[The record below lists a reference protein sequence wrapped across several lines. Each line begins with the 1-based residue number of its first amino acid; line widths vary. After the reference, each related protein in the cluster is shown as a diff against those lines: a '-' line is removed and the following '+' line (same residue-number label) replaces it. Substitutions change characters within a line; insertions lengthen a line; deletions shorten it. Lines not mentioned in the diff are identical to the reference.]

1 MHLELLQIEKTAEAT
16 GYLIFKKIAG
26 NIARIPLQSALKTA
40 SQRNEKSLE
49 ISKERYKLSEKWKDT
64 VDDLRLKWYMIN
76 RTEYQ
81 KLIILL
87 IFHSIFHYILF

>member
-40 SQRNEKSLE
+40 SQRNEMSLE
-49 ISKERYKLSEKWKDT
+49 ISKES
-64 VDDLRLKWYMIN
+64 YMLPEN
-76 RTEYQ
+76 KKR
-81 KLIILL
+81 
-87 IFHSIFHYILF
+87 HSGRS